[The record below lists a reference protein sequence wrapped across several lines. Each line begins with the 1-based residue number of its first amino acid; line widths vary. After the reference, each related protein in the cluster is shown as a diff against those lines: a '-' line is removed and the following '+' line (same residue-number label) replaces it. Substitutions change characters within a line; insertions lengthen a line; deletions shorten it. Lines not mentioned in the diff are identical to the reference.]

1 MGRPRPEQETE
12 TMVPFKALLALCLV
26 GGAVAAPQL
35 LLGGPRSVSRQ
46 VTSVSSDNQQE
57 VVSNVVAALGP
68 SIAEAVQEALAAQAA
83 AERRASEAAARA
95 AAERR
100 AAANAAAA
108 DTNTVDPLAEDPKYN
123 FEYKVAD
130 ETAQTY
136 ITQKE
141 QRDGEEL
148 TGTYSFVDARGALI
162 TVNYQAGPMGYT
174 ETRDEQLG
182 FVTIRSKPA
191 RVAPAPAPVAPKLDQ
206 ATLIQRILA
215 ILQPQIGSA
224 VQSALSAR
232 RAAAEAAARAQAES
246 AAKAQA
252 ESAARAQAV
261 AAARAQAEAAAR
273 ARAEAAA
280 RAQAE
285 RRAVEAAE
293 AQRLAR
299 LEQDRLAAEAAAAN
313 ADRSTLGLFG
323 GGGYSVKVETPSFKI
338 EY

>member
-123 FEYKVAD
+123 FEYKIAD
-130 ETAQTY
+130 ETDQTY

-148 TGTYSFVDARGALI
+148 TGTYSFVDSRGALI

-206 ATLIQRILA
+206 ATLIRRILA

-224 VQSALSAR
+224 VQSALNAR
-232 RAAAEAAARAQAES
+232 RAATEAAARAQAESAARARAEAAARAQAES
-246 AAKAQA
+246 AARAQA
-252 ESAARAQAV
+252 ES
-261 AAARAQAEAAAR
+261 AAR

-293 AQRLAR
+293 AQRLA
-299 LEQDRLAAEAAAAN
+299 AEAAAAN

-323 GGGYSVKVETPSFKI
+323 GG
-338 EY
+338 